1 MDWLKSRNPQ
11 AVGGIYW
18 IEELGGWELVT
29 ESYITEN
36 EWGDCVDS
44 YGSFG

>member
-11 AVGGIYW
+11 AVVGIYW
-18 IEELGGWELVT
+18 IEELGDWEQLT
-29 ESYITEN
+29 ESAITEN
-36 EWGDCVDS
+36 ERGDCVDS